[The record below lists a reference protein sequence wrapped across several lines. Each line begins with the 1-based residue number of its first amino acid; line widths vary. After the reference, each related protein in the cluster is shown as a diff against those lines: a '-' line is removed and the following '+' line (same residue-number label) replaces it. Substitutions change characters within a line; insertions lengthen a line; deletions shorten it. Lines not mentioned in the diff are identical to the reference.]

1 MPHKLINYY
10 HKKKINTTHCVCIS
24 CLFRMIVHNN
34 LYKYYISCRKQNV
47 LNAMYYIAP
56 NVTM

>member
-1 MPHKLINYY
+1 MPHKFIN
-10 HKKKINTTHCVCIS
+10 HNHTKKINITHCVCIKGM
-24 CLFRMIVHNN
+24 FRMIVHNN

>member
-1 MPHKLINYY
+1 MSIIQRKYIPPIAFV
-10 HKKKINTTHCVCIS
+10 IDGM
-24 CLFRMIVHNN
+24 FRMIAYNN

-47 LNAMYYIAP
+47 LNAMYYIAL

>member
-1 MPHKLINYY
+1 MPHKLINHN

-24 CLFRMIVHNN
+24 CMFRMIVYIN

-47 LNAMYYIAP
+47 LNAMYYIAL